1 MSNYKKIA
9 MQLVNLVT
17 TISNRFPKDKKL
29 SLAKTAIE
37 TLKNHNTRTLAT
49 FYISQIYLR
58 KVNNIMFKDII
69 AKRDLNFFLENN
81 ILEEKE
87 LKIISKNVNIL
98 KDENEMD
105 SFIENLMSHWSEL
118 TGEERESVWVYF
130 DVLNLLSERLIIEN
144 MK

>member
-1 MSNYKKIA
+1 
-9 MQLVNLVT
+9 
-17 TISNRFPKDKKL
+17 
-29 SLAKTAIE
+29 
-37 TLKNHNTRTLAT
+37 
-49 FYISQIYLR
+49 
-58 KVNNIMFKDII
+58 MFKDII

-98 KDENEMD
+98 KDENDMD

-118 TGEERESVWVYF
+118 TEDERESVWVYF
-130 DVLNLLSERLIIEN
+130 DVLNILSEKIIIEN

>member
-81 ILEEKE
+81 I
-87 LKIISKNVNIL
+87 
-98 KDENEMD
+98 
-105 SFIENLMSHWSEL
+105 
-118 TGEERESVWVYF
+118 
-130 DVLNLLSERLIIEN
+130 
-144 MK
+144 